1 MTVIEHGE
9 NVLLMRIFLSIL
21 ILILNLQSWTKA
33 DDIRDLEIQGI
44 SVGDNALDHFS
55 KKKLD
60 DYKDFYPKS
69 KKVWR
74 TAVISNNEQFDLIQ
88 MHIKS
93 SANNYKILSIA
104 GILYF
109 DNRSKGKEECLTKRD
124 EIVNDLKLIL
134 PNTPVSEEETNKHD
148 GDIWANSY
156 EYAIFFDFKDDY
168 SEYIKIGCTI
178 TSDEYLKNENQGHY
192 LRLSLTTSEYHYW
205 LKNEAY

>member
-1 MTVIEHGE
+1 MK
-9 NVLLMRIFLSIL
+9 IFLSIL
-21 ILILNLQSWTKA
+21 ILIFITQSLVKA
-33 DDIRDLEIQGI
+33 DDISDLEIQGI

-55 KKKLD
+55 KNILD
-60 DYKDFYPKS
+60 DNKDYYPNSNKI
-69 KKVWR
+69 WR
-74 TAVISNNEQFDLIQ
+74 TYIIPANKQFDLIQ

-93 SANNYKILSIA
+93 SGNNYKILSIS
-104 GILYF
+104 GILDF
-109 DNRSKGKEECLTKRD
+109 DNRNKGKEECLNKRD
-124 EIVNDLKLIL
+124 EIVNNLKLIL
-134 PNTPVSEEETNKHD
+134 PNTPVSEEEINKHD
-148 GDIWANSY
+148 GDISGKSY

>member
-1 MTVIEHGE
+1 MKKI
-9 NVLLMRIFLSIL
+9 IFLIFIYIFTFSV
-21 ILILNLQSWTKA
+21 TKA

-60 DYKDFYPKS
+60 DNKGFYPKS

-74 TAVISNNEQFDLIQ
+74 TAVLSNNEQYDLIQ

-93 SANNYKILSIA
+93 SGNNYKILSIA
-104 GILYF
+104 GILDF
-109 DNRSKGKEECLTKRD
+109 NDRNKGDEECLNKRD
-124 EIVNDLKLIL
+124 EIVNNLKLVL
-134 PNTPVSEEETNKHD
+134 PNTPVSEEEINKHE
-148 GDIWANSY
+148 GDIWGKSY
-156 EYAIFFDFKDDY
+156 EYSIFFDFKDDY

>member
-1 MTVIEHGE
+1 
-9 NVLLMRIFLSIL
+9 MRIIIIIITLFI
-21 ILILNLQSWTKA
+21 NLQSLTKA
-33 DDIRDLEIQGI
+33 DDIRDLEIDGI

-60 DYKDFYPKS
+60 DNKGFYPNS

-74 TAVISNNEQFDLIQ
+74 TYVLSNDEKFNIIQ

-93 SANNYKILSIA
+93 SGNNYKILSIS
-104 GILYF
+104 GILNF
-109 DNRSKGKEECLTKRD
+109 EDRNKGKEECLNKRD

-134 PNTPVSEEETNKHD
+134 PNTPISEEEINNHD
-148 GDIWANSY
+148 GDITGKSY
-156 EYAIFFDFKDDY
+156 EYAIFFDFKEDY

-178 TSDEYLKNENQGHY
+178 TSDEYLENENQGHY

>member
-1 MTVIEHGE
+1 
-9 NVLLMRIFLSIL
+9 MRIFSL
-21 ILILNLQSWTKA
+21 ILIFLFAIQPWSKA
-33 DDIRDLEIQGI
+33 DDISDLEIQGI

-60 DYKDFYPKS
+60 YNKGFYPKS

-74 TAVISNNEQFDLIQ
+74 TTVKLNNEQYDLIQ

-93 SANNYKILSIA
+93 SGNIYKILSIA
-104 GILYF
+104 GILDF
-109 DNRSKGKEECLTKRD
+109 DNRNKGKEECLNKRD
-124 EIVNDLKLIL
+124 EIVNNLKLIL
-134 PNTPVSEEETNKHD
+134 PNTPVSEEEINKHD
-148 GDIWANSY
+148 GDIWGKSY